1 MGSKGRN
8 YFNTEMPLRG
18 LVWGMRTEQ
27 RAGARDVPGSFSGK
41 CSALVASKLLSPG
54 TKAYAGLA
62 ANLQYFPAFE
72 ADENE
77 LMWPARVE
85 ADKVQ
90 LGSFS
95 RAFWS

>member
-1 MGSKGRN
+1 M
-8 YFNTEMPLRG
+8 
-18 LVWGMRTEQ
+18 
-27 RAGARDVPGSFSGK
+27 
-41 CSALVASKLLSPG
+41 ASKLLSPG

-62 ANLQYFPAFE
+62 ANLQYFSAFE